1 MKCIFCDIVN
11 KKSPSWTVYQDDDIS
26 AFFDYYPASRGHILI
41 VPNKHYEN
49 IFDTP
54 KDILSKI
61 IKLSK
66 RIAMFYKKE
75 MWISNINIVQS
86 NWIFAGQ
93 EVFHYHMHLIP
104 RWENDNVNLHWDH
117 DEDHRDEYD
126 ELKKF
131 VTKWI
136 K

>member
-11 KKSPSWTVYQDDDIS
+11 KKSPSWTVYQDEHIS
-26 AFFDYYPASRGHILI
+26 AFFDYFPASKGHILI

-54 KDILSKI
+54 KDILAKI

-66 RIAMFYKKE
+66 KIAVFYKEE
-75 MWISNINIVQS
+75 MWISNINMVQS

-93 EVFHYHMHLIP
+93 EVMHYHMHLIP
-104 RWENDNVNLHWDH
+104 RGEDDNVNLHWNH
-117 DEDHRDEYD
+117 DDAHRDEYD

-131 VTKWI
+131 VAKWI